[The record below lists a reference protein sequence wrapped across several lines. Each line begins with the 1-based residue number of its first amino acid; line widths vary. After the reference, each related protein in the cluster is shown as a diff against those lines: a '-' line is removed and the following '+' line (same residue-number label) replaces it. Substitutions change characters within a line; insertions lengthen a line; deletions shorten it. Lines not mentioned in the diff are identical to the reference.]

1 MPGLLLLQG
10 ALDLET
16 YSNVGADATAYFLIA
31 VAATLLF
38 VIKLG
43 LQLFVGDV
51 EADLDTDLDAD
62 LDSDIDSTGNFQLLS
77 LLSVLAFL
85 MGAGWMGL
93 ACRVSWSLA
102 AGVSAFAAFG
112 FGLALMVLASGLM
125 YGVKQMTQV
134 KTVNPN
140 TAIGSIAKV
149 YLTIP
154 QKGKGRGQIEVAVS
168 GRRRVLPAV
177 SEGDEIPVFT
187 SVRVLDVRSDRS
199 FVVAPKSDQ
208 TKKPPRARR

>member
-1 MPGLLLLQG
+1 MPSLLLLQG

-16 YSNVGADATAYFLIA
+16 YSKVGTDATAYFLIA

-51 EADLDTDLDAD
+51 DGDIDGDLDSD
-62 LDSDIDSTGNFQLLS
+62 LDSDIDSTGSFQLLS

-93 ACRVSWSLA
+93 ACRTSWEMSA
-102 AGVSAFAAFG
+102 ALSGVAAFAFG
-112 FGLALMVLASGLM
+112 FSLMVLASGLM
-125 YGVKQMTQV
+125 FGVKKMTHV
-134 KTVNPN
+134 AKANPSS
-140 TAIGSIAKV
+140 AIGTVAKV

-154 QKGKGRGQIEVAVS
+154 PKGKGRGQIEVTVS

-177 SEGDEIPVFT
+177 SQGGEIAAFT
-187 SVRVLDVRSDRS
+187 SVRVLDVRSDRT
-199 FVVAPKSDQ
+199 FVVAPKSDK